1 MAGNLQEG
9 TNVSGTWCG
18 SKRPIALIGLWYVT
32 SFAVSPAAWGSG
44 SPGFEAIPVDA
55 SEAPLVVHVDDWE
68 PPVATTDAVVLALR
82 ILQGREKGL
91 RVGASEWRELAHE
104 IERILSRI
112 RNDYPVI
119 EEVTIWQSFD
129 PWALILHLDPDLYR
143 KVSRAVSLLEGD
155 GDAGGSVALLTGH
168 VNFDTLN
175 SEHGLAAVELLPSF
189 SSAIF
194 YFDHPVHPFMS
205 VPRYSLVEGVESVRL
220 DGRAGDGPDI
230 AASSWV

>member
-82 ILQGREKGL
+82 ILQGREKVSCL
-91 RVGASEWRELAHE
+91 CELIDRMMFTRVR
-104 IERILSRI
+104 
-112 RNDYPVI
+112 
-119 EEVTIWQSFD
+119 
-129 PWALILHLDPDLYR
+129 
-143 KVSRAVSLLEGD
+143 
-155 GDAGGSVALLTGH
+155 
-168 VNFDTLN
+168 
-175 SEHGLAAVELLPSF
+175 
-189 SSAIF
+189 
-194 YFDHPVHPFMS
+194 
-205 VPRYSLVEGVESVRL
+205 PRSTRQRVVRP
-220 DGRAGDGPDI
+220 RRT
-230 AASSWV
+230 